1 MNTDLTRQYGIP
13 QKVSNTTNSIIKQFK
28 PTVSPQQD
36 ECIPDNQEL
45 IIIKADL
52 ESMLHSSQSRI
63 KNLKKDQLVLERHV
77 KIRDGDSNDNSS
89 GKGVA
94 PINRMGIKQE
104 KDDDLDM
111 LNSSS
116 SIPKPELS
124 RQAALEVIRRRRRRE
139 ETEGSDER
147 RSESSHVNI
156 KLKKVDAASPLL
168 PQSESP
174 PPVAS
179 KQRADVKKV
188 KRPSSAR
195 GNHTDSKHSKNHNS
209 KQKSQPLEEVDFV
222 RVKPKDQVPITTFW
236 TTLEPYFRNL
246 TEEDREYLMQKSD
259 QCKPYLI
266 PPLGQHYAEKWAEED
281 QSLGLHTSESKLK
294 HLQHT
299 MSTDSQRDADSSSL
313 TDRLISSL
321 VKENLLP
328 EEIIHSEDDG
338 DDEEEQLDETG
349 RASGIMTDALEK
361 RYNAKTVTQLS
372 PDPTEDI
379 VGFEERLKRELRY
392 AGLFGDEDIDWN
404 AKEDDE
410 ICAEL
415 RTLGHELKDQIKLN
429 DHQKKRLLEVVDHQL
444 QFEQYRQVLDT
455 LDSQVEQGY
464 LKRFRPQKSKKRKS
478 AGPKTVL
485 SENAVFAMERRKT
498 WVNAL
503 GCIFNDKNMTMPASS
518 IYEQPP
524 FEESTTSS
532 S

>member
-1 MNTDLTRQYGIP
+1 MNTDLTRQHDLP
-13 QKVSNTTNSIIKQFK
+13 QKVSNATSALIKQFK
-28 PTVSPQQD
+28 PTASSVHD

-45 IIIKADL
+45 VIMKADL

-63 KNLKKDQLVLERHV
+63 KALKKDQLILDTHV
-77 KIRDGDSNDNSS
+77 KIRDGDENTGLS

-94 PINRMGIKQE
+94 TMERMKIKQE
-104 KDDDLDM
+104 KDDDLDIF
-111 LNSSS
+111 NSSS
-116 SIPKPELS
+116 SIPKSELS
-124 RQAALEVIRRRRRRE
+124 RQAALEIIRRRRRRE
-139 ETEGSDER
+139 ETESSDER
-147 RSESSHVNI
+147 RSESPHVNI
-156 KLKKVDAASPLL
+156 KLKKMDIASPLI

-174 PPVAS
+174 PPVPS
-179 KQRADVKKV
+179 KQKTDIKKV
-188 KRPSSAR
+188 KKSSSAR
-195 GNHTDSKHSKNHNS
+195 GNHTDSKHSKNHNF
-209 KQKSQPLEEVDFV
+209 KQKSQSLEEVDFV

-236 TTLEPYFRNL
+236 ATLEPYFRNL
-246 TEEDREYLMQKSD
+246 TEEDREYLLQKSD

-266 PPLGQHYAEKWAEED
+266 PPLGQHYVEKWAEED
-281 QSLGLHTSESKLK
+281 QSLGLHTSESKIK

-299 MSTDSQRDADSSSL
+299 MATDSQHAADSGSL
-313 TDRLISSL
+313 ADRLISSL

-328 EEIIHSEDDG
+328 EEIIHSEDD
-338 DDEEEQLDETG
+338 DENEELFDEAG
-349 RASGIMTDALEK
+349 GENGLMTDAIEK
-361 RYNAKTVTQLS
+361 RYNAKTVTQLN
-372 PDPTEDI
+372 PNPTEDI
-379 VGFEERLKRELRY
+379 VEFEERLKRELRY

-429 DHQKKRLLEVVDHQL
+429 DHHKKRLLEVVDHQL

-478 AGPKTVL
+478 AGPKAVL

-498 WVNAL
+498 WINAL
-503 GCIFNDKNMTMPASS
+503 GCIFKDKNMTMPTSS

-524 FEESTTSS
+524 CEENNTSS